1 MWSEETKQG
10 LLRHN
15 PQMFLMDAFSSSE
28 ALGMGQSVSGGGQ
41 AAKTAK
47 FEPGLNTIVV
57 SDDDQRITEP
67 RVTGRLAVGGRQP
80 IGYYKDPEKSA
91 RTFIM
96 VGGKRSSCPGDY
108 AVLADD
114 GRSEEHT
121 SELQSLMRTSNA
133 GFC

>member
-47 FEPGLNTIVV
+47 FEPGLNNIVV
-57 SDDDQRITEP
+57 RDDDQRITEP

-80 IGYYKDPEKSA
+80 LGQYKAHTKSD
-91 RTFIM
+91 RKS
-96 VGGKRSSCPGDY
+96 VVQGKRW
-108 AVLADD
+108 
-114 GRSEEHT
+114 
-121 SELQSLMRTSNA
+121 
-133 GFC
+133 

>member
-1 MWSEETKQG
+1 MAITSSGVMWSEETKQG

-67 RVTGRLAVGGRQP
+67 RVTGRLADGGRQP
-80 IGYYKDPEKSA
+80 IGDRNRCGQAE
-91 RTFIM
+91 
-96 VGGKRSSCPGDY
+96 GGASGVD
-108 AVLADD
+108 L
-114 GRSEEHT
+114 
-121 SELQSLMRTSNA
+121 
-133 GFC
+133 